1 MSTNKQF
8 DLVVLGDGP
17 AGIEGA
23 LVAAQRGWSV
33 ALVSATGLGGRAT
46 MSSLLPSKVWLG
58 YAERFAALKQMAQF
72 GLGPTLPPFDMEI
85 LRQQVARQ
93 KEAASARYRHKLEQ
107 AGVQVLQGKGYLT
120 GPHEVDVVREGASSV
135 TVHGKFILVATG
147 SGPSFF
153 PELKPNKDHIIAP
166 KLSPALPKLPESLIM
181 AGGGVT
187 GSEYAWAFAALG
199 TRVTILHGTMHLL
212 PRVDAEVAEVFEQ
225 WLAEH
230 FGIEIHKNSGVVS
243 MKQEGERVRAR
254 TFDGDEYEAE
264 YGFIAIG
271 RKADLGFYEPGNL
284 SLQISS
290 EGHLLVNQFC
300 QTSVPHIYAAGDV
313 TGVPMMANRAQ
324 MQARVAVAHMAEGDA
339 SILRQKPVVEAVY
352 TGLPVA
358 QVGDMRPEPGADF
371 VVKRYDS
378 LLKAHVLGE
387 IEGLLKVKIDGRT
400 GLIRGASAFGPHAV
414 DLISVFQVAIHHDV
428 PWRRLGEVPMP
439 HPSIPELISTLL

>member
-1 MSTNKQF
+1 MTTDKDF
-8 DLVVLGDGP
+8 DLIVLGDGP

-23 LVAAQRGWSV
+23 LMAARRGWSV

-46 MSSLLPSKVWLG
+46 MSSLLPSKVWLAW
-58 YAERFAALKQMAQF
+58 AERFAALKHMAHF
-72 GLGPTLPPFDMEI
+72 GLKVALPAFDMEM

-93 KEAASARYRHKLEQ
+93 QQAASERYRKKLEQ
-107 AGVQVLQGKGYLT
+107 AGVRVLHGRGYLT
-120 GPHEVDVVREGASSV
+120 GHHEVDVMQEGGAAV
-135 TVHGKFILVATG
+135 TVRGNFILVATG

-166 KLSPALPKLPESLIM
+166 RLSPALPKLPESLLM

-212 PRVDAEVAEVFEQ
+212 PRVDAEVAEAFEA
-225 WLAEH
+225 WLTDH
-230 FGIEIHKNSGVVS
+230 FGVEVHKNSGVVS
-243 MKQEGERVRAR
+243 MQQQGDRVRAR
-254 TFDGDEYEAE
+254 TFDGEEYEAE

-271 RKADLGFYEPGNL
+271 RKADLGFYEPGNF

-290 EGHLLVNQFC
+290 DGFLLVNQFC
-300 QTSVPHIYAAGDV
+300 QTSQPHIYAAGDV

-339 SILRQKPVVEAVY
+339 SILRQKPVVEAIY

-371 VVKRYDS
+371 IVKRYDS

-387 IEGLLKVKIDGRT
+387 TEGLLKVKVDGKT

-414 DLISVFQVAIHHDV
+414 DLVSIFEVAIHHDV
-428 PWRRLGEVPMP
+428 PWRRLSEVPMP